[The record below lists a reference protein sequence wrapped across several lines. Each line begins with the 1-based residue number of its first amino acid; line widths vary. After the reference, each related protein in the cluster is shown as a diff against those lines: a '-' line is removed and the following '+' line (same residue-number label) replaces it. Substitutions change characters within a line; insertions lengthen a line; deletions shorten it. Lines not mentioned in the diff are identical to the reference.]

1 MSAKIRQL
9 LGSTKSGAARSF
21 AASSALVLLSLF
33 AATATAQGTEQPA
46 AAAPPGELER
56 LKAELELEK
65 TRRDIA
71 QAERDAFK
79 ARVEQARALSSA
91 QGADGSVEFKEAGG
105 YFATLQS
112 YSSLNAAAI
121 DVGSRIQAVWP
132 ELTMPDACQ
141 KLRPILAVGSKD
153 DLVNTS
159 VSWRFL
165 DARFGLL
172 EDTINTVSARYPDQG
187 KAVPGDGESAALLA
201 TLPAVLGL
209 ATEVAAFFKTD
220 LEITGRKVE
229 KDPAAFRASLAGVM
243 TTLEFKRA
251 KAPTANPEIVVPGF
265 GAGKSQDGAYKRL
278 GELMKKIRELR
289 ELRNNLSNAYAEAIA
304 AEALTV
310 QIEQVRVE
318 TLTAKLKKTIDQG
331 KSTDTLETSLA
342 NARLDLDNARRFA
355 GEWETAKVLLDS
367 LIVEGETFIK
377 AVTTVAANGQSPI
390 SVAAQAEGFM
400 KHDGACTYFL
410 YADVASQGAD
420 IEVAKSAW
428 SQGRVT
434 YIGGAVVTYVL
445 AMTDGTNIA
454 SGTVMSHESA
464 GFRRSSKDTK
474 GLALKNP

>member
-9 LGSTKSGAARSF
+9 PRSAAAGRLRSA
-21 AASSALVLLSLF
+21 AASSALILLSVF

-79 ARVEQARALSSA
+79 AQVEQARALSDA
-91 QGADGSVEFKEAGG
+91 QGADGSVEFKDAGG

-112 YSSLNAAAI
+112 YSSLNSAAVS
-121 DVGSRIQAVWP
+121 VGSRIQDAWP
-132 ELTMPDACQ
+132 ELPIPDACT
-141 KLRPILAVGSKD
+141 KVRPILAVGSKD

-172 EDTINTVSARYPDQG
+172 EDAISTVSERYPDQG
-187 KAVPGDGESAALLA
+187 KAVPGDGESAAVLA

-220 LEITGRKVE
+220 VEITGRKVE

-243 TTLEFKRA
+243 TTLDLKWA
-251 KAPTANPEIVVPGF
+251 NAPTLKPEIVVPGF
-265 GAGKSQDGAYKRL
+265 GAGKSQDGAYGRL
-278 GELMKKIRELR
+278 GELTEKIRELR
-289 ELRNNLSNAYAEAIA
+289 VLRNNLANAYAEAIA
-304 AEALTV
+304 EEALNV

-318 TLTAKLKKTIDQG
+318 TLTAKLKKAIEQG

-342 NARLDLDNARRFA
+342 NARLNLDNARRFA
-355 GEWETAKVLLDS
+355 GEWEVAKVSIDG
-367 LIVEGETFIK
+367 LIVEAETFIK

-400 KHDGACTYFL
+400 KNEGACTYFL

-445 AMTDGTNIA
+445 ALTDGTNLA
-454 SGTVMSHESA
+454 SGIVMSHETA
-464 GFRRSSKDTK
+464 GFRRSSKDTT
-474 GLALKNP
+474 GLSLKNP